1 VQNSL
6 VLVLLDYGDKLYEKF
21 EVQWFSFT
29 GYFLKDTKLWKPW
42 HWSNCNI
49 SFEKVS
55 DDTIR
60 FMVRRKKG
68 ISLSSKTKLRWDA
81 KQKSTLSEKNN
92 YNNYTLHYVIH
103 FDVQIS
109 ALPKMIKEEKIEEQ
123 LYDKKEYGDKK
134 DSWVLNLDTHH
145 KIWTWKEN
153 EKDTIN
159 IMIRIL
165 ESINKKVNNQ
175 YISPIGVDKRDNK
188 INTDIQPV
196 VYPVVYHPT
205 RDLSGRNYIQ
215 EIHLNRSNM
224 DNKILVTIVYND
236 ERLREHAWLDYI
248 YRIIRKLRHGRTF
261 DVESFSIVLD
271 KNGYP
276 RKFDFPDIYSGH
288 DSKLEKDNIH
298 CHKCDIDIRHYFNQE
313 ITRPILFINTSNH
326 AMAEMDNN
334 YNKWKIEY
342 RLWDE
347 QCPIYIGTNT
357 RCEVEKYLSKHGIE
371 PLFHK
376 CNDSKIFSC
385 DEQK

>member
-1 VQNSL
+1 
-6 VLVLLDYGDKLYEKF
+6 LDYGDKLYEKF

-29 GYFLKDTKLWKPW
+29 GYYLKDSKLWKPW

-60 FMVRRKKG
+60 FMVRREKE
-68 ISLSSKTKLRWDA
+68 ISLSYKTKMRWDA
-81 KQKSTLSEKNN
+81 KQKSTFPGKKNHNN
-92 YNNYTLHYVIH
+92 YMLHYVIH

-109 ALPKMIKEEKIEEQ
+109 SLPKMINEEKIEEQ
-123 LYDKKEYGDKK
+123 LHDKKEYGDIK
-134 DSWVLNLDTHH
+134 DSWVLYLDTHH
-145 KIWTWKEN
+145 KIWTWKDN
-153 EKDTIN
+153 EKDTKN
-159 IMIRIL
+159 IMIKIL
-165 ESINKKVNNQ
+165 ESINKKVNNEH
-175 YISPIGVDKRDNK
+175 ISPNAVDRGDSK
-188 INTDIQPV
+188 INMDIQPV
-196 VYPVVYHPT
+196 VYPVVNHPT
-205 RDLSGRNYIQ
+205 RDLGGRNYIQ
-215 EIHLNRSNM
+215 EIHLHRSKM

-276 RKFDFPDIYSGH
+276 RKFEFPDIYSG
-288 DSKLEKDNIH
+288 DNKLEKDNIH
-298 CHKCDIDIRHYFNQE
+298 CNKCDLDIRYYFNQE
-313 ITRPILFINTSNH
+313 MTRPILFINTSNH

-334 YNKWKIEY
+334 CNKWKIEY

-347 QCPIYIGTNT
+347 QCPIYMGTNT
-357 RCEVEKYLSKHGIE
+357 RCEIEKYLSKHGIE

-376 CNDSKIFSC
+376 CNDSKVFSC
-385 DEQK
+385 NE